1 MFSLFKKTAKL
12 GNKMLSGVGHVARV
26 GSKVLGT
33 ASKYGHKV
41 VDPIEKGISVVEKIP
56 FVGSAAA
63 PVLAPVKGAVGLVS
77 SALGVIDAGANI
89 AGKVDKGIR
98 ATQSAVASG
107 DIHQAANVLRDTA
120 KDTYAS
126 GKTLQRTA
134 RSVLERARK

>member
-1 MFSLFKKTAKL
+1 MFGIFKKAAKL
-12 GNKMLSGVGHVARV
+12 GNKVLSGVGNVARV

-41 VDPIEKGISVVEKIP
+41 VDPVQKGIGMVEKIP
-56 FVGSAAA
+56 FVGSLAA

-77 SALGVIDAGANI
+77 SALGVVDAGANI

-120 KDTYAS
+120 TDTYAS
-126 GKTLQRTA
+126 GKTLRRTA
-134 RSVLERARK
+134 KSVLERARK